1 MHRNNVPAENPEE
14 YHRRALAIPLVDRFV
29 AEMTF
34 RFNLFGKTAS
44 KIQLLVASIICN
56 LEYNELDT
64 EEQYTDGLPNPDV
77 IDLELK

>member
-1 MHRNNVPAENPEE
+1 MQFSLETKNVQVANNFSLSIF
-14 YHRRALAIPLVDRFV
+14 ALLFDIFANKKPL
-29 AEMTF
+29 TCIIHS
-34 RFNLFGKTAS
+34 T
-44 KIQLLVASIICN
+44 ASIICN